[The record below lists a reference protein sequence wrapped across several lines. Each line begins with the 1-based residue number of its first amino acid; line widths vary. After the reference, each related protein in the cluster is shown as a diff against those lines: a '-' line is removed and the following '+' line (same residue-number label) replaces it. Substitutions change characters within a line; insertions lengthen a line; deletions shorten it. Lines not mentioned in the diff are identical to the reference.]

1 MVSVPGFLLR
11 RLYVKGSLRATD
23 DGLAFDLKNSLGS
36 GFANG
41 MQPLTVDGQEVP
53 MENTTF
59 TVGGKS
65 LSFADV
71 SPEVP
76 FTLAMNRTTTVAAT
90 GVVVA
95 PGRAHHRHGVR
106 GAGTRRYAIRLHRQP
121 ERRLAACAL
130 NGGESM

>member
-59 TVGGKS
+59 TVDGKS

-90 GVVVA
+90 GVVVT
-95 PGRAHHRHGVR
+95 PGVHTIGMAFEVQGLGVLRFDFTDTLNHG
-106 GAGTRRYAIRLHRQP
+106 
-121 ERRLAACAL
+121 
-130 NGGESM
+130 

>member
-59 TVGGKS
+59 TVDGKS

-76 FTLAMNRTTTVAAT
+76 FTLAMNRTTTVAAA

-95 PGRAHHRHGVR
+95 PGAHTIGMAFDVQGLGVLR
-106 GAGTRRYAIRLHRQP
+106 FDFTDT
-121 ERRLAACAL
+121 L
-130 NGGESM
+130 NDG

>member
-1 MVSVPGFLLR
+1 MVSIPGFLLR

-53 MENTTF
+53 MENTIF

-95 PGRAHHRHGVR
+95 QGAHTIGMAFEVQGLGVMR
-106 GAGTRRYAIRLHRQP
+106 FDFTDT
-121 ERRLAACAL
+121 L
-130 NGGESM
+130 NDG